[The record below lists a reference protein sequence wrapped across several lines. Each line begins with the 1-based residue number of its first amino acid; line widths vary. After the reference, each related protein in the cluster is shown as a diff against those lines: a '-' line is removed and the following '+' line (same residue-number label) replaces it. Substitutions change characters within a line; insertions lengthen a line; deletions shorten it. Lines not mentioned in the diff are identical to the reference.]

1 VAILVGYSTVAR
13 DHRRAV
19 DITLA
24 AALYVGLL
32 FATVFAPLDSRWR
45 VDEPV
50 TYALLAAVACGAS
63 VFRREQPVAVVGVAA
78 GAVTV
83 GLLFGVNCQTM
94 ALACVVPL
102 INVFMMAKRLT
113 ALTVGG
119 TAVAAIAVAAT
130 LASLVRHIRIE
141 STPPGLGILMLGVA
155 CMAIGEARRSRLDF
169 EAEYEER
176 VRRAEHGRDEE
187 ARRRVAEERLRI
199 SRDLHDIV
207 AHHIALITVQA
218 GAAMH
223 IIDQQPLKAR
233 EALETIHRA
242 GGQALTD
249 LYDTI
254 TLLRS
259 PQDPETPAEPTA
271 GLDRLDGLIDTFK
284 QAGLRIETA
293 VLGARRGLPAAVDI
307 AAYRV
312 VQESLTN
319 VRKHAGQV
327 GTRIELDYGAA
338 QLTITVENAAASS
351 PYAAAGAV
359 GAIGTKSASGSGHG
373 IVGMRER
380 AVALG
385 GGLEVG
391 RTARGGFRV
400 TARFPLP
407 EPEPAAYEGTGLT
420 PATLSPAALK
430 SAGHS
435 SAGHSSTGHSSAAI
449 DSPAIDSTGVG
460 SAAAAVR

>member
-1 VAILVGYSTVAR
+1 MMAAGLY
-13 DHRRAV
+13 
-19 DITLA
+19 LA
-24 AALYVGLL
+24 LL
-32 FATVFAPLDSRWR
+32 FATVVAPLDSRWR
-45 VDEPV
+45 VDAPI
-50 TYALLAAVACGAS
+50 TYAVLAAVACGAS

-94 ALACVVPL
+94 AAACVVPL
-102 INVFMMAKRLT
+102 INVFMVENRMT

-119 TAVAAIAVAAT
+119 TAVVAIALAAT
-130 LASLVRHIRIE
+130 LAELVRHIRIE
-141 STPPGLGILMLGVA
+141 STPPGLGMLLLGVA

-223 IIDQQPLKAR
+223 IIDQQPQKAR

-259 PQDPETPAEPTA
+259 PQDPETSAEPTA
-271 GLDRLDGLIDTFK
+271 GLDRLGGLIETFK
-284 QAGLRIETA
+284 AAGLRIETS
-293 VLGARRGLPAAVDI
+293 VVGIRRGLPAPVDV

-319 VRKHAGQV
+319 VRKHAGPV
-327 GTRIELDYGAA
+327 GTRIQLDYGAT
-338 QLTITVENAAASS
+338 QLTLTVENAAANS
-351 PYAAAGAV
+351 PYTAAAAV
-359 GAIGTKSASGSGHG
+359 GANGASGSGHG

-380 AVALG
+380 AAALG
-385 GGLEVG
+385 GGLDVG
-391 RTARGGFRV
+391 RTVRGGFRV

-407 EPEPAAYEGTGLT
+407 EPEPGAVYEGSGFD
-420 PATLSPAALK
+420 
-430 SAGHS
+430 SAGAE
-435 SAGHSSTGHSSAAI
+435 SAPSDSAWL
-449 DSPAIDSTGVG
+449 DSAQLG